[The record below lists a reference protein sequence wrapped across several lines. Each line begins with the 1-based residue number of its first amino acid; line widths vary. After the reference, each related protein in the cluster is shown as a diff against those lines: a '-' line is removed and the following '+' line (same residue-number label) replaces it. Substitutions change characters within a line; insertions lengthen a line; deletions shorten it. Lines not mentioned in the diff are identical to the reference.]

1 MIVRVA
7 NEGQY
12 ELKDSALRKLDE
24 IDNALL
30 DAVERGDAK
39 SFRETLEAVLIVI
52 RGEGQKLPDTDLRES
67 ALILPPPD
75 ITLDEARDLFREY
88 PRELVEA

>member
-12 ELKDSALRKLDE
+12 DLKDSALRKLDE

-30 DAVERGDAK
+30 DAVEQGDAK
-39 SFRETLEAVLIVI
+39 SFREALEAVLIVI

-67 ALILPPPD
+67 MLILPPAD

-88 PRELVEA
+88 PRELAQS